1 MTAWPLLSDRVAIV
15 TGGGGEIGGAIAR
28 RFAAEGAAVV
38 VTDIELAKAEGVAG
52 EIAAKGGRAA
62 AIAVDVRSPA
72 DCERAS
78 ATATERFGKL
88 TTLVNA
94 AGAMAPD
101 GTVETLSLEAWE
113 LTIGVNLTGMFLM
126 CKSAVPLIRAAGGG
140 TIVNIASSHA
150 HIGVATRCAYGASKA
165 GVIQLTKVLAIDHGT
180 DNIRANS
187 ISPGPINTARV
198 LRKYGTREK
207 ANAARG
213 PGQVLGRTGTPEEVA
228 AAAVFLASDESSF
241 MTGADL
247 LLDGGQTAF
256 KGTMV
261 HRG

>member
-1 MTAWPLLSDRVAIV
+1 MAKQLEGRVALV

-28 RFAAEGAAVV
+28 LFASEGAAVLV
-38 VTDIELAKAEGVAG
+38 ADLTLAKAESVAA
-52 EIAAKGGRAA
+52 EIAANGGKATA
-62 AIAVDVRSPA
+62 CTLDVRLSD
-72 DCERAS
+72 DCRS
-78 ATATERFGKL
+78 ATSKAVAAFGRL

-94 AGAMAPD
+94 AGAIAPD
-101 GTVETLSLEAWE
+101 GPAETLSLDDWD
-113 LTIGVNLTGMFLM
+113 LTIGVNLTGTFLM
-126 CKSAVPLIRAAGGG
+126 CKHAMPLIKQAGGG
-140 TIVNIASSHA
+140 TVVNIASSHGY
-150 HIGVATRCAYGASKA
+150 IGVATRCAYGASKA
-165 GVIQLTKVLAIDHGT
+165 GVMQFTKVLAIDYGP

-187 ISPGPINTARV
+187 ISPGPINTSRV

-228 AAAVFLASDESSF
+228 SAALFLASDQSSF

-261 HRG
+261 HRE

>member
-1 MTAWPLLSDRVAIV
+1 MAAGQSLAGHVAVV

-28 RFAAEGAAVV
+28 RFAAEGAAVL
-38 VTDIELAKAEGVAG
+38 VTDLQLAAAEIVAA
-52 EIAAKGGRAA
+52 EIGAAGGRAQA
-62 AIAVDVRSPA
+62 LAVDVTQPD
-72 DCERAS
+72 DCRLAS
-78 ATATERFGKL
+78 ATAVTAFGRL

-101 GTVETLSLEAWE
+101 GTVETLSFEDWD
-113 LTIGVNLTGMFLM
+113 LTLRVNLSGMFLM
-126 CKSAVPLIRAAGGG
+126 CKYAMPHIRAAGGG
-140 TIVNIASSHA
+140 AVVNIASSHG

-165 GVIQLTKVLAIDHGT
+165 GVMQFTKVLAIDYGA

-187 ISPGPINTARV
+187 ISPGPIDTQRV
-198 LRKYGTREK
+198 LRKYGSREQ

-213 PGQVLGRTGTPEEVA
+213 PGQVLGRTGTPAEVA
-228 AAAVFLASDESSF
+228 AAAVYLASAESSF

>member
-1 MTAWPLLSDRVAIV
+1 MSAGSLLAGRVAIV

-28 RFAAEGAAVV
+28 RYAAEGASII
-38 VTDIELAKAEGVAG
+38 VTDVDLSKAEVVAG
-52 EIAAKGGRAA
+52 EIAAKGGKAKA
-62 AIAVDVRSPA
+62 LAVDVRNPV
-72 DCERAS
+72 DCERA
-78 ATATERFGKL
+78 TAAALAAFGKL

-94 AGAMAPD
+94 AGAAAPD
-101 GTVETLSLEAWE
+101 GTVETLPLEAWE
-113 LTIGVNLTGMFLM
+113 LTMGVNLTGMFLM
-126 CKSAVPLIRAAGGG
+126 CKYAVPAIRKAGGG
-140 TIVNIASSHA
+140 AIVNIASSHG

-165 GVIQLTKVLAIDHGT
+165 GVMQLTKVLAIDHGP

-228 AAAVFLASDESSF
+228 AAAVFLACEESSF

-256 KGTMV
+256 KGVMV
-261 HRG
+261 HR